1 MTSSKTKEE
10 TNDSALRQDIRELG
24 QILGDV
30 IRDQWGDEFFE
41 LVEKVRLGSRSL
53 RTTGGGTANEKKA
66 ASTLAEALEQAS
78 TWEIVRL
85 VRAFTI
91 YFHIANT
98 AEQHYRVPP
107 GLTQPEYQVETV
119 LKQAL
124 AAGVTA
130 DQIASFAR
138 DAHIRPVF
146 TAHPTE
152 SARRSILS
160 KLQGM
165 NTQLARPRGESGRD
179 LTWRR
184 RITELIEGIVQTDE
198 LRQNRPGPLD
208 EARNVL
214 YYLEQLSQGTLS
226 ESVQKFFEALD
237 GIGVDSSTLKSPL
250 RFGTWVGGDRDGNP
264 NVTAQMTSEA
274 LALHNQRALRRL
286 REKIRTLA
294 TELSQSTRIIEISRE
309 LSESLE
315 NERNLMPD
323 VYAQYS
329 RLDEEEPYRLKCAYI
344 FQRIVNQLEVALD
357 WTEPEGP
364 YYRNAGELLE
374 DLRLMQRS
382 LEQNGSKHIASGP
395 LRRVITAVET
405 FGFTMAQMDV
415 REDSAETNKALEEL
429 MARVDSSNGDF
440 AELPLAERS
449 AALSRELT
457 NPRPLHSSAAKLSD
471 RTQEVLDVMHTVR
484 EAQDRFGEDAI
495 DTWIISMT
503 RTSADMKTVLVL
515 SKEAGLT
522 LPSEGVARLRVVPLF
537 ETIDDLRNAA
547 SVMEEHWSDPEVRKI
562 VSLQGDIAEVMVG
575 YSDSNKDGGITTS
588 QWELYKAQ
596 RVLRD
601 CAAKHGI
608 KLFLFHGRG
617 GSVGRGGGPTREAI
631 LAQPSGTVNGIIKLT
646 EQGEVISDHFGNRR
660 IAESQLDLMLSSV
673 TEASLLHTEPRHTT
687 EELDRWISA
696 MDGISGT
703 AYKKYRELVETDG
716 FVEYFTTST
725 PVEELGSMNIGSRPA
740 RRGGAITG
748 LSSLR
753 AIPWV
758 FGWTQSR
765 QIVPG
770 WFGVGSA
777 LEQARNSGNGGPVD
791 EMYSSWS
798 FFQTLISN
806 VEMALVKTDMS
817 IAERY
822 VQSLV
827 DPSLHGIYDVIR
839 SEFER
844 TMEQV
849 LQVTGQKRL
858 LDRSPVLQ
866 RTLEVRAPYIDPLN
880 YLQISLLERHR
891 SSDETDPLHQRAL
904 LLSINGIAAG
914 LKNTG

>member
-1 MTSSKTKEE
+1 MTSTSATPQ
-10 TNDSALRQDIRELG
+10 TNDASLRRDIRELG
-24 QILGDV
+24 QILGEV
-30 IRDQWGDEFFE
+30 LREQWGDDFFD
-41 LVEKVRLGSRSL
+41 LVEQIRQGSRSL
-53 RTTGGGTANEKKA
+53 RETASETDSSSLLESLEK
-66 ASTLAEALEQAS
+66 ASG
-78 TWEIVRL
+78 WEIVRL

-119 LKQAL
+119 VQRAIES
-124 AAGVTA
+124 GVSVE
-130 DQIASFAR
+130 QIAEFAR

-165 NTQLARPRGESGRD
+165 NSQIAKPARHGGRD
-179 LTWRR
+179 AVWRR
-184 RITELIEGIVQTDE
+184 RMTELVEGVVQTDE

-214 YYLEQLSQGTLS
+214 YYLEQISQGTTS
-226 ESVQKFFEALD
+226 EAVQRFFEALE
-237 GIGVDSSTLKSPL
+237 IHGVDTAGMSSPL

-264 NVTAQMTSEA
+264 NVTAEMTRRA

-286 REKIRTLA
+286 RDRIRALA
-294 TELSQSTRIIEISRE
+294 TELSQSTRIIKVSDE
-309 LSESLE
+309 LLKSLQSD
-315 NERNLMPD
+315 RD
-323 VYAQYS
+323 VLPEVYDEYS

-344 FQRIVNQLEVALD
+344 YQRIVNQLEVAPD
-357 WTEPEGP
+357 WTTPQGP
-364 YYRNAGELLE
+364 YYHNASELLE

-382 LEQNGSKHIASGP
+382 LDLNGSKHIARGP
-395 LRRVITAVET
+395 LQRTITAVET

-415 REDSAETNKALEEL
+415 REDSAETNAALDEL
-429 MARVDSSNGDF
+429 MTQLDRGTF
-440 AELPLAERS
+440 ADLSTEERS
-449 AALSRELT
+449 AALSSELT
-457 NPRPLHSSAAKLSD
+457 NRRPLRSPAAKLSA
-471 RTQEVLDVMHTVR
+471 RTQEVLDVMETIR
-484 EAQDRFGEDAI
+484 DAQDRFGVDAV

-503 RTSADMKTVLVL
+503 RTAADMKTILVL
-515 SKEAGLT
+515 SRESGLT

-547 SVMEEHWSDPEVRKI
+547 GVMEDYWSDPEVRKI
-562 VSLQGDIAEVMVG
+562 ISLQGDTAEVMVG

-596 RVLRD
+596 RELRD
-601 CAAKHGI
+601 CAARHGV

-660 IAESQLDLMLSSV
+660 IAESQLDLLLSSV
-673 TEASLLHTEPRHTT
+673 TEASLLHTEPRHSQ
-687 EELDRWISA
+687 EELGRWLAA
-696 MDGISGT
+696 MDEISGQ
-703 AYKKYRELVETDG
+703 AYGVYRKLVETDG
-716 FVEYFTTST
+716 FVEYFTSST

-740 RRGGAITG
+740 RRRGAIAG

-765 QIVPG
+765 QIIPG

-777 LEQARNSGNGGPVD
+777 LRHAREEGDLGSEVD
-791 EMYSSWS
+791 EMYASWS
-798 FFQTLISN
+798 FFQTLVSN
-806 VEMALVKTDMS
+806 VEMALVKTDMD
-817 IAERY
+817 IAARY
-822 VQSLV
+822 VNSLV
-827 DPSLHGIYDVIR
+827 DSSLHHIFETIR
-839 SEFER
+839 TEFEL
-844 TMEQV
+844 TMSEV
-849 LQVTGQKRL
+849 LRVTGQEKL

-866 RTLEVRAPYIDPLN
+866 RTLDVRAPYIDPLN
-880 YLQISLLERHR
+880 YLQISLLQRHR
-891 SSDETDPLHQRAL
+891 SGQKTDPLQERAL
-904 LLSINGIAAG
+904 LLSINGIATG